1 MSRCESSCWR
11 RSVRCWPRPAPTESA
26 TANGIVAGGDSPY
39 TAVMPLKSRHEV
51 TVEWGDCDPAG
62 IVYYPSYFR
71 WCDQATYR
79 LFLAAGIAR
88 DDTRSGQWKEGTP
101 MVAAECSF
109 QRASQHGEKLVI
121 ESHVSRFGRS
131 SFTINHVFR
140 DASGHTM
147 AEG

>member
-1 MSRCESSCWR
+1 
-11 RSVRCWPRPAPTESA
+11 
-26 TANGIVAGGDSPY
+26 
-39 TAVMPLKSRHEV
+39 MPLTSLYEIM
-51 TVEWGDCDPAG
+51 VEWGDCDPAG

-79 LFLAAGIAR
+79 LFLKAGIAR

-109 QRASQHGEKLVI
+109 QRASQHGEKLLI

-140 DASGHTM
+140 DGSGHTI
-147 AEG
+147 AEGKETRVWARKDGDARSLKAVPIPDEVRKRLGG